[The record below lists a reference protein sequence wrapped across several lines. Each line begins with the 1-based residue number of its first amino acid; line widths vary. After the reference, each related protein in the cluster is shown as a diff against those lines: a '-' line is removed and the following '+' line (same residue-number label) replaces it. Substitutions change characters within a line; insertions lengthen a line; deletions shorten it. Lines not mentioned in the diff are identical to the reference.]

1 MSRAV
6 TLVPASILVAVT
18 LIATGGSAGPE
29 KIAFP
34 AGWQKFV
41 LYNTV
46 DRYDNKQYRELYAS
60 SQEAVDAAKS
70 GKPLP
75 NGTVLVLAQYKAQ
88 VDAQGNPM
96 KDAKGRFMKGDPI
109 ALTVMEKRAG
119 WGAEYPDDLRN
130 GEWEYAAFSLDGKLN
145 TQANYKACFQC
156 HKPHEKLDFV
166 ISYSSIAGQV
176 ATAAPAAGSAADV
189 TIQGFAFGPGKLTVA
204 PGKAVTWVN
213 ADESPHQVTVT
224 GLPRSN
230 LLAKGQSHTQT
241 FATAGVY
248 EYICGLHPAMKGTVE
263 VK

>member
-1 MSRAV
+1 MPRTITVAAAAV
-6 TLVPASILVAVT
+6 LTAITLL
-18 LIATGGSAGPE
+18 ATGGSAGPE

-34 AGWQKFV
+34 AGWEKFV

-60 SQEAVDAAKS
+60 SQEAVDAAKA

-75 NGTVLVLAQYKAQ
+75 HGTVLALIQYKAQ
-88 VDAQGNPM
+88 VDAQGNPI
-96 KDAKGRFMKGDPI
+96 KDAKGRFVKGDPVAI
-109 ALTVMEKRAG
+109 TVMEKRAG
-119 WGAEYPDDLRN
+119 WGTEYPDDLRN
-130 GEWEYAAFSLDGKLN
+130 GEWEYAAFSFDGKLN

-176 ATAAPAAGSAADV
+176 AAAMPAVAPATDV
-189 TIQGFAFGPGKLTVA
+189 TIQGFVFGPSKLSVA
-204 PGKAVTWVN
+204 QGKAVTWVN
-213 ADESPHQVTVT
+213 TDDSPHQVTIT
-224 GLPRSN
+224 GLPRSQ
-230 LLAKGQSHTQT
+230 LLMKGQTHTQT

-248 EYICGLHPAMKGTVE
+248 EYVCGLHPAMKGTVE